1 MKQLAQLK
9 PEEQKCQLLKGLQ
22 YRWPTNVKHVLNQ
35 KLHHAIWFKEL
46 NNQRHETVEK
56 KKNKKKTLKT
66 SFKYLTCIA
75 KTWCCLH
82 SKASQNSCNNSGPLQ
97 MSSA

>member
-35 KLHHAIWFKEL
+35 KLLHAIRFKEL
-46 NNQRHETVEK
+46 NNQRHETVQK
-56 KKNKKKTLKT
+56 KKNY
-66 SFKYLTCIA
+66 FK
-75 KTWCCLH
+75 
-82 SKASQNSCNNSGPLQ
+82 N
-97 MSSA
+97 

>member
-35 KLHHAIWFKEL
+35 KLHHAIRFKEL
-46 NNQRHETVEK
+46 NN
-56 KKNKKKTLKT
+56 
-66 SFKYLTCIA
+66 
-75 KTWCCLH
+75 
-82 SKASQNSCNNSGPLQ
+82 
-97 MSSA
+97 